1 MNEYL
6 YIENF
11 GPIIEIELDDIKPFS
26 VFIGES
32 GSGKST
38 IMKVLSLFRWI
49 YKRVNL
55 RSYLKL
61 SNIKK
66 TKITFNIKSLM
77 KTSGIF
83 EFLKSDSVI
92 IYRRDGYEIR
102 MENMSVSAKK
112 DIELDNLCLDKI
124 CFISD
129 KRSMIPDILSHGLDK
144 RIANYYLQD
153 TIDNFL
159 LATGNMK
166 SFDMDF
172 LGVELKIEKSKSGA
186 VSYKIADRENSDY
199 TIELRNA
206 SSGMQTVTPLSV
218 ITEYFAT
225 NFDAKESM
233 NSSLFSYMQDAE
245 NLKAFST
252 ARDIGE
258 ITKRNVH
265 IMIEEPE
272 LSLYPESQK
281 SLIDF
286 LVYRCF
292 NTEHDYNMSLMLAT
306 HSPYILNYL
315 NLLAD
320 RYDKNKD
327 TLYKLSFDNI
337 GAYEVADGVL
347 YDLKIDGERKLV
359 DSRSLSDP
367 ISSIYSEFNEK

>member
-11 GPIIEIELDDIKPFS
+11 GPIVEIELRDIRPFT

-38 IMKVLSLFRWI
+38 VMKVLSLFRWI

-61 SNIKK
+61 SHIKK
-66 TKITFNIKSLM
+66 TRIVFKIKNLM
-77 KTSGIF
+77 KTSGIL

-92 IYRRDGYEIR
+92 VYRRDGYEIR
-102 MENMSVSAKK
+102 MENMKVVAKG

-129 KRSMIPDILSHGLDK
+129 KRSMIPDILGHGLDK

-153 TIDNFL
+153 TIDNFV
-159 LATGNMK
+159 LATGSIK
-166 SFDMDF
+166 LFPMDY
-172 LGVELKIEKSKSGA
+172 LGVDLKVEKSKSGA
-186 VSYKIADRENSDY
+186 VAYKIVDRENDDFSIDMRY
-199 TIELRNA
+199 A
-206 SSGMQTVTPLSV
+206 SSGMLTASPLSV

-225 NFDAKESM
+225 SFDTKESM
-233 NSSLFSYMQDAE
+233 NSSLFSYMQDVE

-292 NTEHDYNMSLMLAT
+292 NTPHAYSMTLMLAT

-320 RYDKNKD
+320 RYDKGKD
-327 TLYKLSFDNI
+327 TLYKVPFENI
-337 GAYEVADGVL
+337 GAYEIADGLL
-347 YDLKIDGERKLV
+347 YDLKIEGQRKLV

-367 ISSIYSEFNEK
+367 ISSIYHEYNER